1 MAIDFAHYNPC
12 IYPILST
19 TGTTS
24 DREPRLANFYINN
37 EYWFAAIQLIL
48 AMLGMGATLTGK
60 DFRDVVLEPLAM
72 SAGTAIQ
79 LVAVPITA
87 FVFLRLLGVGDGVAV
102 GLALIAAIPGGTT
115 SNIFTFFAR
124 GNAALSISIT
134 AVTTLLC
141 LVSTPLILSLMIS
154 QYLPA
159 DFTMPKAQIMREI
172 AVTLLLPL
180 VIGMLY
186 LYLFPRSAPILS
198 KWSIRGS
205 LLGILA
211 IVVGSA
217 MAGRLNIAAF
227 GMTNVLLVIGFV
239 IFLSAVGHLI
249 PRMLRLS
256 RTDSTA
262 IEFEVIVRNINL
274 GVMIKASIFPAA
286 AVATAELGNTVLFTL
301 LLYGALQLL
310 ISAVLIPI
318 CRRSNGAKAS
328 EPGNSIQ

>member
-1 MAIDFAHYNPC
+1 M
-12 IYPILST
+12 
-19 TGTTS
+19 
-24 DREPRLANFYINN
+24 ANFYVNN

-72 SAGTAIQ
+72 SVGTAVQ
-79 LVAVPITA
+79 LVAVPLAA
-87 FVFLRLLGVGDGVAV
+87 FTFLRLLGVQDGLAV

-141 LVSTPLILSLMIS
+141 LISTPLILSLMIS

-159 DFTMPKAQIMREI
+159 DFSMPKAQIMREI
-172 AVTLLLPL
+172 ALTLLLPL
-180 VIGMLY
+180 AIGMVYLY
-186 LYLFPRSAPILS
+186 LYPRSAPTLS

-205 LLGILA
+205 LIGILA
-211 IVVGSA
+211 IVIGSA
-217 MAGRLNIAAF
+217 AAGRLNITAF
-227 GMTNVLLVIGFV
+227 GTSNVLMVVAFV
-239 IFLSAVGHLI
+239 ILLSAVGHLV
-249 PRMLRLS
+249 PRLLRLS

-310 ISAVLIPI
+310 IAAVLIPI
-318 CRRSNGAKAS
+318 CRRSNSAS
-328 EPGNSIQ
+328 ATVPSNSTK